1 MLRRRLPAMLVLLV
15 SFAGLDVPQNSVMGT
30 ATAADSAQPESAA
43 KDRSDEVIR
52 GLPAA
57 KTATKPHSVE
67 VSVASYNV
75 QARPLLDHPE
85 EKFPQMS
92 PLLNAYDVV
101 LIQECFV
108 RHELLWASADFPN
121 KVYFGRPARGKGINS
136 GLSVLTRL
144 PMGETANEHY
154 RDAGELQDR
163 IASKGILLVRLQVGG
178 MPLDVYD
185 THMEAGN
192 SPPAQQARRK
202 QAEQVVEFVKKNSP
216 SNHALILMGDFN
228 MGPLRPGKP
237 WQEYA
242 PNHYVSEE
250 DMQGRTSAFE
260 IMRKGLALQDAAD
273 VLHEKKVQKDA
284 DDGIERL
291 LYRDGTQVHVEPLSC
306 AFDNERFRRPDGS
319 RLSDGSP
326 LVARIRLTPVGG
338 K

>member
-1 MLRRRLPAMLVLLV
+1 MFRRRLPTVIVLIV
-15 SFAGLDVPQNSVMGT
+15 SYVGFAFQQNLFVGT
-30 ATAADSAQPESAA
+30 ATATDRAQLESTS
-43 KDRSDEVIR
+43 KDRSDDVIR
-52 GLPAA
+52 GLPVPE
-57 KTATKPHSVE
+57 TATPAQPTEISI
-67 VSVASYNV
+67 ASYNV

-92 PLLNAYDVV
+92 PLLNAYDLV

-108 RHELLWASADFPN
+108 RHDLLWAAADFPN
-121 KVYFGRPARGKGINS
+121 KVYFGRPAKGKGINS

-144 PMGETANEHY
+144 PMGETASEHY

-192 SPPAQQARRK
+192 SPAAQQARRK

-216 SNHALILMGDFN
+216 PEHALILMGDFN
-228 MGPLRPGKP
+228 MGPLRPGKA
-237 WQEYA
+237 WRDYA

-250 DMQGRTSAFE
+250 DLQGRTSAFE

-273 VLHEKKVQKDA
+273 VLHEKKAQKDS

-326 LVARIRLTPVGG
+326 LVARIRLSPVGV